1 MVDTT
6 LLVAWRAWFARNEV
20 THDKQLPSVGSSKNF
35 LCSYLKLIRDVKDKP
50 TEALLKGKG
59 PLVEPGIL
67 PAPIQVRKCPDKPWK
82 KPPMDWVKLSVDGS
96 FNASN
101 KSARAGITLRDENG
115 RPIVLACR
123 SLEGCLEA
131 IEAELRACVVGLEIA
146 MQHSQLPIIVET
158 DCAML
163 VDAVKAD
170 APDRSPYFQWV
181 HEIRNLANQIS
192 ECVCKGGTNSG

>member
-1 MVDTT
+1 MWKA
-6 LLVAWRAWFARNEV
+6 LW
-20 THDKQLPSVGSSKNF
+20 
-35 LCSYLKLIRDVKDKP
+35 KL
-50 TEALLKGKG
+50 
-59 PLVEPGIL
+59 
-67 PAPIQVRKCPDKPWK
+67 QV
-82 KPPMDWVKLSVDGS
+82 
-96 FNASN
+96 
-101 KSARAGITLRDENG
+101 I
-115 RPIVLACR
+115 
-123 SLEGCLEA
+123 
-131 IEAELRACVVGLEIA
+131 LEIA